1 MTGDET
7 TSGEAGSD
15 SPRSGRILDGVTVL
29 DLSTFVTGGF
39 CSAMLANQGAEVV
52 KVEQPGYGD
61 AVRHSGPPFIRGE
74 SPYYWT
80 LSYGKKSL
88 ELDLK
93 NPEAKEAL
101 YELVEKADVL
111 IQNFRPG
118 TAERLDVDYDTLA
131 DHNDDLIYLAISA
144 FGQTGPWRERSGYD
158 LLIQGMSGIMSVTGE
173 PDRQPVKVGL
183 PMTDLITAMWA
194 AFGATT
200 ALYRRERTGEGEYI
214 DLGMLEA
221 TLPWLTKQA
230 GMVFAGEE
238 TKRMGTKDPV
248 LAPYQTF
255 ETKDGFINI
264 CILNEKLWG
273 ELCEALDRPDLPED
287 DRFETNAD
295 RVEHLDELEAE
306 IETTLAGGTTDEWI
320 ETIAEDAGVPAGP
333 VYSVEEALESP
344 QIEARGTIT
353 EIDHPEL
360 GEVPV
365 IEHPLKFRNAE
376 SGFELPPP
384 LLGEHNREVFREH
397 GYSEAEIDRLAELGV
412 FGGSADP
419 VAAEDSDDSADPV
432 AAEDSDDSADPDGA
446 DDSPEV
452 DEDGD

>member
-1 MTGDET
+1 MNDDKTEQTG
-7 TSGEAGSD
+7 GK
-15 SPRSGRILDGVTVL
+15 ILEGVTVL

-52 KVEQPGYGD
+52 KIEQPGYGD
-61 AVRHSGPPFIRGE
+61 AIRHSGPPFIQGE

-80 LSYGKKSL
+80 LNYGKKSL

-93 NPEAKEAL
+93 NPDAKEAL
-101 YELVEKADVL
+101 YELVEETDIF

-118 TAERLDVDYDTLA
+118 TAERLNVDYETLSE
-131 DHNDDLIYLAISA
+131 HNDNLIYLAISA
-144 FGQTGPWRERSGYD
+144 FGQTGPWAERSGYD

-173 PDRQPVKVGL
+173 EGRQPVKVGL

-200 ALYRRERTGEGEYI
+200 ALYQREHTGEGEYI

-230 GMVFAGEE
+230 GMMFAGEK

-255 ETKDGFINI
+255 ETEDGYINV

-273 ELCEALDRPDLPED
+273 ELCTAIDREDLID
-287 DRFETNAD
+287 DPRFAKNAN

-306 IETTLAGGTTDEWI
+306 IESTLTQRTTEAWI
-320 ETIAEDAGVPAGP
+320 SVIAEDAGVPAGP
-333 VYSVEEALESP
+333 VYNVDEAFDNP
-344 QIEARGTIT
+344 QIDARGTIS

-360 GEVPV
+360 GTVPV
-365 IEHPLKFRNAE
+365 IEHPLKFNNAD
-376 SGFELPPP
+376 SGFEMAPP
-384 LLGEHNREVFREH
+384 LLGEHNREVFRDH
-397 GYSEAEIDRLAELGV
+397 GYSESEIDDLERLGV
-412 FGGSADP
+412 FG
-419 VAAEDSDDSADPV
+419 DD
-432 AAEDSDDSADPDGA
+432 E
-446 DDSPEV
+446 
-452 DEDGD
+452 

>member
-1 MTGDET
+1 MHDEKIF
-7 TSGEAGSD
+7 E
-15 SPRSGRILDGVTVL
+15 GVKVL
-29 DLSTFVTGGF
+29 DLTTFVTGGF
-39 CSAMLANQGAEVV
+39 CSLMLANQGADVV
-52 KVEQPGYGD
+52 KVERPGVGD
-61 AVRHSGPPFIRGE
+61 DNRHSGPPFIDGE
-74 SPYYWT
+74 SPYFWT
-80 LSYGKKSL
+80 INYGKKSV

-93 NPEAKEAL
+93 TEAGLEAL
-101 YELVEKADVL
+101 YDLVEKADVF

-118 TAERLDVDYDTLA
+118 TAERIGVDDETIRA
-131 DHNDDLIYLAISA
+131 HNDEIVYCAISA
-144 FGQTGPWRERSGYD
+144 YGQTGPWSQRPGYD
-158 LLIQGMSGIMSVTGE
+158 LMIQGMSGIMSVTGE
-173 PDRQPVKVGL
+173 ADRQPVKVGL

-200 ALYRRERTGEGEYI
+200 ALYRRERTGTGEYI

-287 DRFETNAD
+287 DRFEQNAD

-306 IETTLAGGTTDEWI
+306 IETTLADKTTDEWI
-320 ETIAEDAGVPAGP
+320 EVIAEDAGVPAGP
-333 VYSVEEALESP
+333 VYSVEEALNSP
-344 QIEARGTIT
+344 QIDARGTVT
-353 EIDHPEL
+353 EIEHPEL

-384 LLGEHNREVFREH
+384 LLGEHNREVFRER

-412 FGGSADP
+412 FGDDAD
-419 VAAEDSDDSADPV
+419 ENDD
-432 AAEDSDDSADPDGA
+432 
-446 DDSPEV
+446 
-452 DEDGD
+452 

>member
-1 MTGDET
+1 MTDADADDTGA
-7 TSGEAGSD
+7 EATDSD
-15 SPRSGRILDGVTVL
+15 DTGAEATDSDDTGADGPAGGGKILDAVTVL

-52 KVEQPGYGD
+52 KIEQPGYGD
-61 AVRHSGPPFIRGE
+61 AVRHSGPPFIKGE

-93 NPEAKEAL
+93 NDDATEAL
-101 YELVEKADVL
+101 YELVEEADVF

-118 TAERLDVDYDTLA
+118 TAERLDVDYDTLTE
-131 DHNDDLIYLAISA
+131 HNEDLIYLAISA

-173 PDRQPVKVGL
+173 ADRQPVKVGL

-200 ALYRRERTGEGEYI
+200 ALYRREQTGEGEYI

-287 DRFETNAD
+287 DRFEQNAD

-306 IETTLAGGTTDEWI
+306 IETTLADKTTDEWI
-320 ETIAEDAGVPAGP
+320 EVIAEDAGVPAGP
-333 VYSVEEALESP
+333 VYSVEEALNSP
-344 QIEARGTIT
+344 QIDARGTVT
-353 EIDHPEL
+353 EIEDPEL

-384 LLGEHNREVFREH
+384 LLGEHNREVFRER

-412 FGGSADP
+412 FGDDAD
-419 VAAEDSDDSADPV
+419 ENDD
-432 AAEDSDDSADPDGA
+432 
-446 DDSPEV
+446 
-452 DEDGD
+452 

>member
-1 MTGDET
+1 MTD
-7 TSGEAGSD
+7 ADGSD
-15 SPRSGRILDGVTVL
+15 ADGSDADDSTSRTAGGPANGGKILEDVTVL

-52 KVEQPGYGD
+52 KIEQPGYGD
-61 AVRHSGPPFIRGE
+61 AVRHSGPPFIKGE

-93 NPEAKEAL
+93 NDDAKEAL
-101 YELVEKADVL
+101 YELVEEADIF

-118 TAERLDVDYDTLA
+118 TAERLDVDYDTLTER
-131 DHNDDLIYLAISA
+131 NENLIYLAISA

-173 PDRQPVKVGL
+173 ADRQPVKVGL

-306 IETTLAGGTTDEWI
+306 IEATLADKTTDEWI
-320 ETIAEDAGVPAGP
+320 EVIAEDAGVPAGP
-333 VYSVEEALESP
+333 VYSVEEALDNP
-344 QIEARGTIT
+344 QINARGTVT

-384 LLGEHNREVFREH
+384 LLGEHNREVFRDH
-397 GYSEAEIDRLAELGV
+397 GYSEDEIDRLAELGV
-412 FGGSADP
+412 FGDDAGENAD
-419 VAAEDSDDSADPV
+419 
-432 AAEDSDDSADPDGA
+432 
-446 DDSPEV
+446 
-452 DEDGD
+452 